1 MPGNRSLTKAGP
13 PARQTVFEDVK
24 KIVAEQMGIAL
35 EAIQE
40 TSHLDTDLDFDSLDR
55 VEIVMEL
62 EEHFDISVPD
72 EVADEIRTI
81 GDIVDGVIRLCEG
94 AEDR

>member
-1 MPGNRSLTKAGP
+1 MQGNRSLITAGP
-13 PARQTVFEDVK
+13 PARQSVLEDVK
-24 KIVAEQMGIAL
+24 QIVAEQMGIAL

-72 EVADEIRTI
+72 EVADEVHTIR
-81 GDIVDGVIRLCEG
+81 DIVDGVMRLREPVS
-94 AEDR
+94 